1 MGMIPRAYR
10 QIDRLAPARRSFR
23 PLRTPRPLA
32 TSAAGTVRAAE
43 ASRPARAA
51 FTPSTGPTRTTRP
64 TAARTAPHPLDLCRE
79 LGQLI
84 AVELAIAIGIK
95 LHRMLDEPLGRGW
108 SARPAAARSAAA
120 LTGARTASPLTGTAG
135 PLTLSDTTRTL
146 KRATAIGRSL
156 SSFGRLGDRHR
167 YKGYGSHGRGHHH
180 RDSRHASHHR
190 LLGKRHWK
198 PSVKRGKSAR
208 QRHLTQVRVAIFNGL
223 RREKFRPAG
232 HVLLSHT

>member
-10 QIDRLAPARRSFR
+10 QIDRLAPGRRSFR
-23 PLRTPRPLA
+23 LLRPLWPLSTGA
-32 TSAAGTVRAAE
+32 IRAAE
-43 ASRPARAA
+43 ATRPAGAA
-51 FTPSTGPTRTTRP
+51 FTPSTRTAGP

-84 AVELAIAIGIK
+84 AVEFAIAIGIK

-108 SARPAAARSAAA
+108 SARPAAARSATA

-135 PLTLSDTTRTL
+135 TLALSDTTRTL

-156 SSFGRLGDRHR
+156 NSFGRLGDRHR